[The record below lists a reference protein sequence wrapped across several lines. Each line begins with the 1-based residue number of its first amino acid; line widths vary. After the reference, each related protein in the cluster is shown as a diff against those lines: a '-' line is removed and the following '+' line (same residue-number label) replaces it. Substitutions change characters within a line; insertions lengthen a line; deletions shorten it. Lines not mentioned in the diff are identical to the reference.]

1 MVESPDEESN
11 PLLGDEIR
19 EVVENQVKDGTPPE
33 AAETLK
39 RLIRAGYTREQ
50 AVDKIAVAVVQ
61 ELMDVLKSRQPYNEK
76 RYVGRLNDLK

>member
-50 AVDKIAVAVVQ
+50 AVDKIAAAVVH
-61 ELMDVLKSRQPYNEK
+61 EIMDVLKSRQPYNEK